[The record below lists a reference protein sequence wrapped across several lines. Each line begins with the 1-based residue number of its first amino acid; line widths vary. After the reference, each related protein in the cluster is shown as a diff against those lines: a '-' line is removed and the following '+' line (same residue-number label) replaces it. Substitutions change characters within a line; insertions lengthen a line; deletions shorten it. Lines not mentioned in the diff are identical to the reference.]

1 MAGVMKRRAFFAAS
15 AGLPAA
21 TMMQSSMQASSPA
34 ILELRYFRLRNTLDN
49 QRGRLSEHLGKAVV
63 PALTRAG
70 AGPVGLFASS
80 IAPDSPFLLLLVQH
94 ASLAAFEQCWQ
105 RLAADADLRSATDAL
120 YKQVSLPYQRMD
132 VHLLRGFRRF
142 PSIEAPPTEA
152 GRAPRIFELRTYESN
167 TPESLARKIGM
178 FEDGEIGLFR
188 KFGLLPV
195 FFGEMIAG
203 AKMPNL
209 TYMVAF
215 DNLAAREA
223 NWRAFATSPEWKK
236 MAATPGLSDGEV
248 VSNISSVILSP
259 VAGSMIR

>member
-1 MAGVMKRRAFFAAS
+1 
-15 AGLPAA
+15 
-21 TMMQSSMQASSPA
+21 MMQSSAQSTNPA
-34 ILELRYFRLRNTLDN
+34 ILEMRYFRLRNTLDN
-49 QRGRLSEHLGKAVV
+49 QRARLSEHLGKALV
-63 PALTRAG
+63 PAMTRAG
-70 AGPVGLFASS
+70 AGPVGLFSS
-80 IAPDSPFLLLLVQH
+80 TIAPDSPFLLLAAQH

-105 RLAADADLRSATDAL
+105 KLGSDSGLKAATDAL
-120 YKQVSLPYQRMD
+120 YKQVQLPYQRME
-132 VHLLRGFRRF
+132 VHLLRGFRKF
-142 PSIEAPPTEA
+142 PAIEAPPGGE

-167 TPESLARKIGM
+167 TPESLAKKIGM
-178 FEDGEIGLFR
+178 FEDGEIDLFR
-188 KFGLLPV
+188 KFGLVPV

-248 VSNISSVILSP
+248 VSNISSMILSP

>member
-1 MAGVMKRRAFFAAS
+1 
-15 AGLPAA
+15 
-21 TMMQSSMQASSPA
+21 MMQSSSSNSQPA
-34 ILELRYFRLRNTLDN
+34 ILEMRYFRLRNTLDN
-49 QRGRLSEHLGKAVV
+49 QRGRLGEHLGKALA
-63 PALTRAG
+63 PAMQKAG
-70 AGPVGLFASS
+70 AGPFGLFSS
-80 IAPDSPFLLLLVQH
+80 LVAPDAPFLLLVAQH

-105 RLAADADLRSATDAL
+105 QLAADADLRKATDAL
-120 YKQVSLPYQRMD
+120 YKQVQLPYQRMD
-132 VHLLRGFRRF
+132 VHLLRGFRKF
-142 PSIEAPPTEA
+142 PAIETPPGGA
-152 GRAPRIFELRTYESN
+152 DRAPRVFELRTYESN
-167 TPESLARKIGM
+167 TPESLAKKIGM
-178 FEDGEIGLFR
+178 FEDGEIDLFR

-248 VSNISSVILSP
+248 VSNISSLLLSP

>member
-1 MAGVMKRRAFFAAS
+1 M
-15 AGLPAA
+15 
-21 TMMQSSMQASSPA
+21 

-49 QRGRLSEHLGKAVV
+49 QRARWSGYLGKAVV
-63 PALTRAG
+63 PALRRAG
-70 AGPVGLFASS
+70 SGTVGLFSS
-80 IAPDSPFLLLLVQH
+80 VIAPDAPFLLLVAQH
-94 ASLAAFEQCWQ
+94 TSLGAFEQCW
-105 RLAADADLRSATDAL
+105 RKAGADEELKTATAAL
-120 YKQVSLPYQRMD
+120 YKQVQLPYQRME
-132 VHLLRGFRRF
+132 VHLLRGFAKF
-142 PSIEAPPTEA
+142 PAIETPPTEE
-152 GRAPRIFELRTYESN
+152 GRAARVFELRTYESN
-167 TPESLARKIGM
+167 TPESLAKKIGM

-215 DNLAAREA
+215 DSLAAREA

-248 VSNISSVILSP
+248 VSNISNVILSP
-259 VAGSMIR
+259 LAGSMIR

>member
-1 MAGVMKRRAFFAAS
+1 MEAQVQTR
-15 AGLPAA
+15 
-21 TMMQSSMQASSPA
+21 TPA

-49 QRGRLSEHLGKAVV
+49 QRGRLSEYLGKSVA
-63 PALTRAG
+63 PAIQRTG
-70 AGPVGLFASS
+70 AGPVGLFSSS

-94 ASLAAFEQCWQ
+94 ASLAAFGECWQ
-105 RLAADADLRSATDAL
+105 KLAADADLKAATDAL
-120 YKQVSLPYQRMD
+120 YRQVSLPYQRME
-132 VHLLRGFRRF
+132 VCLLRGFRGF
-142 PSIEAPPTEA
+142 PGIETPPAEP
-152 GRAPRIFELRTYESN
+152 GRPPRVFELRTYESN
-167 TPESLARKIGM
+167 TPETLAKKIGM
-178 FEDGEIGLFR
+178 FEDGEIALFR
-188 KFGLLPV
+188 RFGLVPV
-195 FFGEMIAG
+195 FFGEAVAG
-203 AKMPNL
+203 PKMPNL

>member
-1 MAGVMKRRAFFAAS
+1 MRRRSFLAGS

-21 TMMQSSMQASSPA
+21 AMMQSSSQNTSPA
-34 ILELRYFRLRNTLDN
+34 IVELRYFRLRNTLDN
-49 QRGRLSEHLGKAVV
+49 QRGRLSEHLGKSVI
-63 PALTRAG
+63 PALQRSG
-70 AGPVGLFASS
+70 AGPVGLFSS
-80 IAPDSPFLLLLVQH
+80 AIAPDSPFLLLVVQH

-105 RLAADADLRSATDAL
+105 KLAADAVLRQATEAL
-120 YKQVSLPYQRMD
+120 YKQVALPYQRMD
-132 VHLLRGFRRF
+132 VHLLRGFRKF
-142 PSIEAPPTEA
+142 PAIETPPSEA

-167 TPESLARKIGM
+167 TPESLAKKIVM
-178 FEDGEIGLFR
+178 FEDGEIDLFR
-188 KFGLLPV
+188 RFGLLPV

-209 TYMVAF
+209 TYLVAF

-248 VSNISSVILSP
+248 VSNITSMILSP
-259 VAGSMIR
+259 AAGSMIR

>member
-1 MAGVMKRRAFFAAS
+1 
-15 AGLPAA
+15 
-21 TMMQSSMQASSPA
+21 MMQSSAQSTNPA
-34 ILELRYFRLRNTLDN
+34 ILEMRYFRLRNTMDN
-49 QRGRLSEHLGKAVV
+49 QRGRLSEHLGKALI
-63 PALTRAG
+63 PAMRKAG

-80 IAPDSPFLLLLVQH
+80 IAPDAPFVLLVAQH

-105 RLAADADLRSATDAL
+105 RLGSDGELKSATDAL
-120 YKQVSLPYQRMD
+120 YRQVQLPYQRME
-132 VHLLRGFRRF
+132 VQLLRGFRKF
-142 PSIEAPPTEA
+142 PAIEVPPGGE
-152 GRAPRIFELRTYESN
+152 GRAARVFELRTYESN
-167 TPESLARKIGM
+167 TPESLAKKIGM

-188 KFGLLPV
+188 KFGLVPV
-195 FFGEMIAG
+195 FFGETIAG
-203 AKMPNL
+203 GKMPNL

-248 VSNISSVILSP
+248 VSNISSTILSP